1 MRAFGKLLC
10 KSLVVGNIIMFLY
23 FRKKLI
29 MINEKKEIRVISD
42 LELKDASGGFVG
54 VVVMSVLG
62 LLVLAGCFLTPP
74 NRRS

>member
-1 MRAFGKLLC
+1 
-10 KSLVVGNIIMFLY
+10 
-23 FRKKLI
+23 